1 MFYTKHR
8 NKFTSFLDPQADFQ
22 PLQQPE
28 TEPEP
33 EYDTQYGHI
42 SDVVEAEPVS
52 QRDPKYFPG
61 ERLLKKL
68 AKAQRKKE
76 KGNALSSV
84 DRRRAAQQLT
94 ARELRTVEKSLQGL
108 LNEF

>member
-28 TEPEP
+28 PEPEP
-33 EYDTQYGHI
+33 EHDTPCG
-42 SDVVEAEPVS
+42 DVVEAGLSPAVS

>member
-1 MFYTKHR
+1 MMFYTKHR

-28 TEPEP
+28 P
-33 EYDTQYGHI
+33 EYDTQYG
-42 SDVVEAEPVS
+42 DVVEAEPAS

-76 KGNALSSV
+76 KGNLHSSV

>member
-28 TEPEP
+28 PEPEP
-33 EYDTQYGHI
+33 EYDTQF
-42 SDVVEAEPVS
+42 SDLAAEPVS

-76 KGNALSSV
+76 KGNALSSF
-84 DRRRAAQQLT
+84 DWRRAAQQLT
-94 ARELRTVEKSLQGL
+94 ARELRTVEKSLRGL